1 MATKPTRTPA
11 PENNPTKAFPSQVSA
26 QAAEPNPVPARA
38 KLPPPPKLAPLP
50 ESDEELFKLYAE
62 TDSDRALREVV
73 NRYQPKIMRYF
84 LRNPATRSR
93 AEDLTQEVFIR
104 IIRNRASFDTA
115 RKFSTWSKTIA
126 QRIAINAARGV
137 QRSRVTS
144 FTDMGVDPEAEP
156 SWSMDPVDTEP
167 LPDRAAEQ
175 SELRGILSEALE
187 QVEER
192 YRLPAVLHFIEG
204 LTHTEAAKRLGIP
217 VGTAKSRTHHAVEDL
232 RTLLGVR
239 FPDLIAA

>member
-1 MATKPTRTPA
+1 MATRPTRAEARDGGPM
-11 PENNPTKAFPSQVSA
+11 
-26 QAAEPNPVPARA
+26 QAADTSASPQAAAPQPPRA
-38 KLPPPPKLAPLP
+38 KLPPAPALTPLP
-50 ESDEELFKLYAE
+50 ESDEELFRLYAE

-73 NRYQPKIMRYF
+73 NRYQPKIMRFF
-84 LRNPATRSR
+84 LRNPATHSR

-104 IIRNRASFDTA
+104 IIRNRTSFDPA
-115 RKFSTWSKTIA
+115 QKFSTWSKTIA
-126 QRIAINAARGV
+126 ERIAINAARGV

-144 FTDMGVDPEAEP
+144 FTDMGVDHDAEP
-156 SWSMDPVDTEP
+156 SWSMDPVDTDP

-217 VGTAKSRTHHAVEDL
+217 VGTAKSRTHHAIKDL
-232 RTLLGVR
+232 RTLLGAR